1 MTAQLSPE
9 QGADMEDLKLACQ
22 PIGRATPDVVPELRE
37 AKVRSDVWR
46 VLVVEDVPSQQKL
59 LMTVL
64 KKAGHSVTGVD
75 NGQDAVDLVEREP
88 FDIVLMDVQMP
99 GMNGLDATRAIRAHE
114 AATGRH
120 VAIVAVTAHALNGD
134 AKKCLAAGTDAYLRK
149 PVNLVEMMRLLDG
162 LVEQRSQRLEPGG
175 DVAPDSGNVAREVP

>member
-1 MTAQLSPE
+1 
-9 QGADMEDLKLACQ
+9 MEDLKLVCE
-22 PIGRATPDVVPELRE
+22 PMSRATPDVVPEQRE
-37 AKVRSDVWR
+37 AKVRSDVDVWR

-114 AATGRH
+114 ADTGRH

-134 AKKCLAAGTDAYLRK
+134 AKKCLAAGVDAYLRK
-149 PVNLVEMMRLLDG
+149 PVNLVEMMRLLNG
-162 LVEQRSQRLEPGG
+162 LVEQRSKRLASGG
-175 DVAPDSGNVAREVP
+175 EVASDPKNVAREVHPNEQHEQL